1 MTPRDPTS
9 RDPRGSLVRP
19 YAMTRGRTQ
28 GQRDIPIEAL
38 VRATADAL
46 RNAGGLGR
54 DRQMIIHLCNAQIQS
69 LAELAAQLDRPLGV
83 VRVLLSDMASDGLV
97 FIDEAAALDDGEVSV
112 ALLER
117 VLSGLHNL

>member
-1 MTPRDPTS
+1 
-9 RDPRGSLVRP
+9 
-19 YAMTRGRTQ
+19 MTRGRTQ
-28 GQRDIPIEAL
+28 ASRDIPIEAL

-46 RNAGGLGR
+46 RYAGGLGR

-69 LAELAAQLDRPLGV
+69 LAELAAHLDRPIGV
-83 VRVLLSDMASDGLV
+83 VRVLLADMASDGLV